1 MIINIKI
8 KMKKSNS
15 VSFLP
20 SIFSKSREIKIK
32 PKFNRNIFV
41 TISDDLGFANK
52 QIEKIEDIVKKDKEN
67 EQKPWE
73 KKVFNIYKLNGK
85 TNYQILKEFTQ
96 RFKIIKNND
105 IAKLDWSKQNYLSNR
120 QVNQILVGNK
130 ISKRV
135 LDKMKINQKVS
146 DKKTYLNEFISET
159 KNISFN
165 NLKMKLIANERKK
178 VSQKE
183 KDYENALDY
192 EMKSLEK
199 DIESFQLYK
208 IGAKQRMK
216 NDELTLIKLIQK
228 NKELYEENRRQ
239 SHEYKYIV
247 EEIIRYIKLI
257 INYKTYASFVHT
269 LLDQDSKILSV
280 NLNEYINYKNWTEKD
295 LNIYIKKAL
304 DELNLYLK
312 EILFNEN
319 ALAILSDN
327 NRLEILFKIMEDN
340 ILQVFKQ
347 KEKLEEEDK
356 RITEENTKIYDK
368 LMKDYE
374 NNKSKYA
381 IYLTELEEEKKKLQ
395 KFNIDPELFDYYS
408 EMFILFNDISI
419 FIISDQEKQLKK
431 NMSQSNL
438 TTKQSEDNSEY
449 TLRKNMNECIESLK
463 QKQFY
468 VQGLINEIEL
478 YQKEDP
484 ELLKIIVNEIKINN
498 RINRRKKEKQ
508 KNIEKDIL
516 KRKNLVK
523 KYRQNIL
530 RQKFKFQE
538 PIPYHIIQE
547 RKKHVV
553 KYKPDTTFTNLVFY

>member
-1 MIINIKI
+1 
-8 KMKKSNS
+8 MKKSNS

-105 IAKLDWSKQNYLSNR
+105 MTKLDWSKQNYLSNR

-130 ISKRV
+130 ISKRL

>member
-1 MIINIKI
+1 
-8 KMKKSNS
+8 MKKSNS

-438 TTKQSEDNSEY
+438 TTKQNEDNSEY

>member
-1 MIINIKI
+1 
-8 KMKKSNS
+8 MKKSNS

-20 SIFSKSREIKIK
+20 SIYSKSREIKIK

-105 IAKLDWSKQNYLSNR
+105 MTKLDWSKQNYLSNR

-395 KFNIDPELFDYYS
+395 KYNIDPELFDYYS

>member
-1 MIINIKI
+1 
-8 KMKKSNS
+8 MKKSNS

-96 RFKIIKNND
+96 RFKIIKNKD
-105 IAKLDWSKQNYLSNR
+105 MTKLDWSKQNYLSNR

-368 LMKDYE
+368 LMRDYE

>member
-1 MIINIKI
+1 
-8 KMKKSNS
+8 MKKSNS

-183 KDYENALDY
+183 KDYKNALDY

-395 KFNIDPELFDYYS
+395 KYNIDPELFDYYS

>member
-1 MIINIKI
+1 
-8 KMKKSNS
+8 MKKSNS

-395 KFNIDPELFDYYS
+395 KYNIDPELFDYYS

-419 FIISDQEKQLKK
+419 FIISDKEKQLKK

-449 TLRKNMNECIESLK
+449 TLRKNMKECIESLK

>member
-1 MIINIKI
+1 
-8 KMKKSNS
+8 MKKSNS

-547 RKKHVV
+547 RKKHIV

>member
-1 MIINIKI
+1 
-8 KMKKSNS
+8 MKKSNS

>member
-1 MIINIKI
+1 
-8 KMKKSNS
+8 MKKSNS

-523 KYRQNIL
+523 KYRQKIL

>member
-1 MIINIKI
+1 
-8 KMKKSNS
+8 MKKSNS

-165 NLKMKLIANERKK
+165 NLKMQLIANERKK

-347 KEKLEEEDK
+347 KEKLEEEEK

>member
-1 MIINIKI
+1 
-8 KMKKSNS
+8 MKKSNS

-395 KFNIDPELFDYYS
+395 KYNIDPELFDYYS

-484 ELLKIIVNEIKINN
+484 EFLKIIVNEIKINN

>member
-1 MIINIKI
+1 
-8 KMKKSNS
+8 MKKSNS
-15 VSFLP
+15 VSFLS

-120 QVNQILVGNK
+120 QINQILVGNK

-347 KEKLEEEDK
+347 KEKLEEEEK

-395 KFNIDPELFDYYS
+395 KYNIDPELFDYYS

-449 TLRKNMNECIESLK
+449 TLRKNMKECIESLK

>member
-1 MIINIKI
+1 
-8 KMKKSNS
+8 MKKSNS

-85 TNYQILKEFTQ
+85 TNYLILKEFTQ

-347 KEKLEEEDK
+347 KEKLEEEEK

>member
-1 MIINIKI
+1 
-8 KMKKSNS
+8 MKKSNS

-449 TLRKNMNECIESLK
+449 TLRKNMNECIKSLK

-468 VQGLINEIEL
+468 VQRLINEIEL

>member
-1 MIINIKI
+1 
-8 KMKKSNS
+8 MKKSNS

-41 TISDDLGFANK
+41 RISDDLGFANK

-67 EQKPWE
+67 EQKPWK

-374 NNKSKYA
+374 NNKFKYA

-395 KFNIDPELFDYYS
+395 KYNIDPELFDYYS

>member
-1 MIINIKI
+1 
-8 KMKKSNS
+8 MKKSNS

-96 RFKIIKNND
+96 RFKIIKNKD

-553 KYKPDTTFTNLVFY
+553 KYIILKNF

>member
-1 MIINIKI
+1 
-8 KMKKSNS
+8 MKKSNS

-120 QVNQILVGNK
+120 QINQILVGNK

-395 KFNIDPELFDYYS
+395 KYNIDPELFDYYS

-547 RKKHVV
+547 RKKHIV

>member
-1 MIINIKI
+1 
-8 KMKKSNS
+8 MKKSNS

-52 QIEKIEDIVKKDKEN
+52 QIEKIEDIVKKDKVN

-347 KEKLEEEDK
+347 KEKLEEEEK

-395 KFNIDPELFDYYS
+395 KFNIDPELFGYYS

>member
-1 MIINIKI
+1 
-8 KMKKSNS
+8 MKKSNS

-516 KRKNLVK
+516 KRKNLIK

-553 KYKPDTTFTNLVFY
+553 KYKPDTTFTNLVLY

>member
-1 MIINIKI
+1 
-8 KMKKSNS
+8 MKKSNS

-395 KFNIDPELFDYYS
+395 KYNIDPELFDYYS

-449 TLRKNMNECIESLK
+449 TLRKNMKECIESLK

>member
-1 MIINIKI
+1 
-8 KMKKSNS
+8 MKKSNS

-165 NLKMKLIANERKK
+165 NLKMQLIANERKK

>member
-1 MIINIKI
+1 
-8 KMKKSNS
+8 MKKSNS

-52 QIEKIEDIVKKDKEN
+52 QIEKIEDIVKKDKVN

-96 RFKIIKNND
+96 RFKIIKSND

>member
-1 MIINIKI
+1 
-8 KMKKSNS
+8 MKKSNS

-381 IYLTELEEEKKKLQ
+381 IYLTELDKEKKKLQ

>member
-1 MIINIKI
+1 
-8 KMKKSNS
+8 MKKSNS

-52 QIEKIEDIVKKDKEN
+52 QIEKIEDIVKKDKVN

-431 NMSQSNL
+431 NVSQSNL

-449 TLRKNMNECIESLK
+449 TLRKHMNECIESLK